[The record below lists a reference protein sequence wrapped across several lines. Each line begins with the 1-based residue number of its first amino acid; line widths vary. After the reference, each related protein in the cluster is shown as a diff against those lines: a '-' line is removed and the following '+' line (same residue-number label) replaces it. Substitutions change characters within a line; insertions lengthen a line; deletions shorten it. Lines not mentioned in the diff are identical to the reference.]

1 MKLFHAFPRPPHRT
15 GAAGRVVRE
24 SPTDEDRRNG
34 LEILRLILTH
44 GLLCTPEK
52 FKLYP
57 NYNTENEEKQRCLA
71 ANKHH
76 DEIVQSRACF
86 TLVDTLELCK
96 EYELSQ
102 GQTTRDAAHIDLFG
116 EFAIGLDP
124 IEARAIGVMPTVY
137 YYRHDISDPFTRT
150 AGLGSQVVERLDE
163 IRSLFSILSY
173 IEAKSNAAPEDDM
186 VFPPPEKLKSMGIFV
201 RYQNDIEMELARI
214 KAEDAALV
222 LRLFNTD
229 RVPAWNLVDFVE
241 IMLSLY
247 QTTDSTIEDAPL
259 AFFQQ
264 REWRLVHH
272 MMEGLRWFGLGTH
285 PAYRNPL
292 AGDFASDI
300 LEIKDFVR
308 RTSPAKRED
317 HLIWV
322 FNNSWVLV
330 GTTERRFR
338 DFVREIVVPES
349 LCKQAKA
356 IVDSLPFASTRPA
369 ITPLPPRWRIATEGG
384 VPRIVQTADQCLRIS
399 KRGRTT
405 EE

>member
-1 MKLFHAFPRPPHRT
+1 MNLFHAFPRPPHRT
-15 GAAGRVVRE
+15 GAGGRVVRE
-24 SPTDEDRRNG
+24 SPREEDRQKG
-34 LEILRLILTH
+34 FEILRLILTH

-57 NYNTENEEKQRCLA
+57 NYNTENTEKQKCLA

-86 TLVDTLELCK
+86 TLVDTLELSK
-96 EYELSQ
+96 EYELFQ
-102 GQTTRDAAHIDLFG
+102 GNPTSHLAHIDLFG

-124 IEARAIGVMPTVY
+124 IEARALGVMPTVY
-137 YYRHDISDPFTRT
+137 YYRHDISNPLTKT

-173 IEAKSNAAPEDDM
+173 IEAKSNAGPEDDM
-186 VFPPPEKLKSMGIFV
+186 VFPPPETLKSMGIHV
-201 RYQNDIEMELARI
+201 RYQDDIEAELANI
-214 KAEDAALV
+214 KAKEAALV

-272 MMEGLRWFGLGTH
+272 MMEGLRWFGLGKH
-285 PAYRNPL
+285 PSYQDPFAE
-292 AGDFASDI
+292 DFVSAVQ
-300 LEIKDFVR
+300 EIKNFVR
-308 RTSPAKRED
+308 RTSPTKRED
-317 HLIWV
+317 HLAWF
-322 FNNSWVLV
+322 FNNCWVLV
-330 GTTERRFR
+330 GTAERRFR

-349 LCKQAKA
+349 LRKQAKA
-356 IVDSLPFASTRPA
+356 VVDSLPFASTRPV
-369 ITPLPPRWRIATEGG
+369 ITPLPQRWRIAMESG
-384 VPRIVQTADQCLRIS
+384 VPRIVQATD
-399 KRGRTT
+399 
-405 EE
+405 